1 MGSSNRIIRSKVI
14 SQGVSWDGVPSC
26 KILVEIAKT
35 PGQTYI
41 GEISQFS
48 YWTPL
53 NSYETPI
60 LAYCCCPNPPFLETH
75 LAITAWPAQHSRI
88 SAKSMGLNLWTPSL
102 RNDETNRKNL
112 IQMVVSR
119 CFIRT
124 GFTWIYSNYP
134 LVILQML
141 VFQFAFCM

>member
-1 MGSSNRIIRSKVI
+1 
-14 SQGVSWDGVPSC
+14 
-26 KILVEIAKT
+26 
-35 PGQTYI
+35 
-41 GEISQFS
+41 
-48 YWTPL
+48 
-53 NSYETPI
+53 
-60 LAYCCCPNPPFLETH
+60 
-75 LAITAWPAQHSRI
+75 
-88 SAKSMGLNLWTPSL
+88 MGLNLWTPSL